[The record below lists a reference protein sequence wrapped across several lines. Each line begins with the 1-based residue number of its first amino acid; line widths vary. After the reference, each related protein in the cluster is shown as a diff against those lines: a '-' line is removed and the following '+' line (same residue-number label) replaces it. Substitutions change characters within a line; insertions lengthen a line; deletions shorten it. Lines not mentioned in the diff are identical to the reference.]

1 MRHISNSILKS
12 RHITLPTQVLIVKA
26 MFFPVVVYGCEI
38 WSIKNAE
45 HQRID
50 AFELLQ
56 KILRVPET
64 PVLWPPDAESVY
76 CKRP

>member
-64 PVLWPPDAESVY
+64 PVLWPPDAELVY